1 MAEWTE
7 DGPVDETAAA
17 AARADVPQTRAPKYR
32 APGFMQAQ
40 IALWHRAR
48 SEGMALRRYGDNDGP
63 IPAVTPISAIRS
75 IRPVRELGNIS
86 RRPD

>member
-7 DGPVDETAAA
+7 DGPVDGAVDATPAAP
-17 AARADVPQTRAPKYR
+17 RVPKYR
-32 APGFMQAQ
+32 APDFMQKQ

-48 SEGMALRRYGDNDGP
+48 SESLALRRYGDNDGP
-63 IPAVTPISAIRS
+63 VPSVTPIGAIRA

>member
-7 DGPVDETAAA
+7 DGPFEDTPAAP
-17 AARADVPQTRAPKYR
+17 DAPAPRVSKYR
-32 APGFMQAQ
+32 APDFMQKQ

-48 SEGMALRRYGDNDGP
+48 AEGMALRRYGDNDGP
-63 IPAVTPISAIRS
+63 IPAVTPIGAIRS

>member
-7 DGPVDETAAA
+7 DGPVDELTEMPAET
-17 AARADVPQTRAPKYR
+17 PRAPKYR
-32 APGFMQAQ
+32 APDFMQKQ

-48 SEGMALRRYGDNDGP
+48 SESLALRRYGDNDGP
-63 IPAVTPISAIRS
+63 LPAITPIAAIRS

>member
-7 DGPVDETAAA
+7 DGPIDEPAAEPAAA
-17 AARADVPQTRAPKYR
+17 PRAPKYR
-32 APGFMQAQ
+32 APDFMQKQ

-48 SEGMALRRYGDNDGP
+48 SESLAVRRYGDNDGP
-63 IPAVTPISAIRS
+63 VPAITPIGAIRS

>member
-7 DGPVDETAAA
+7 DGPVDETTPAAPSEA
-17 AARADVPQTRAPKYR
+17 ASRVPKYR
-32 APGFMQAQ
+32 AAGFMQRE

-48 SEGMALRRYGDNDGP
+48 AEGMALRRYGDDDGP
-63 IPAVTPISAIRS
+63 IPAVTPIGAIRA

>member
-7 DGPVDETAAA
+7 DGPVDDTPAAPSA
-17 AARADVPQTRAPKYR
+17 PATRVPKYR
-32 APGFMQAQ
+32 AAGFMQRE

-48 SEGMALRRYGDNDGP
+48 AEGMALRRYGDDDRP
-63 IPAVTPISAIRS
+63 VPAVTPIGAIRS

>member
-7 DGPVDETAAA
+7 DGPIDELAAA
-17 AARADVPQTRAPKYR
+17 PAAAPRAPKYR
-32 APGFMQAQ
+32 APDFMQKQ

-48 SEGMALRRYGDNDGP
+48 SESLAVRRYGDNDGP
-63 IPAVTPISAIRS
+63 VPAITPIGAIRS

>member
-1 MAEWTE
+1 
-7 DGPVDETAAA
+7 
-17 AARADVPQTRAPKYR
+17 
-32 APGFMQAQ
+32 MQKQ

-48 SEGMALRRYGDNDGP
+48 SESLAVRRYGDNDGP
-63 IPAVTPISAIRS
+63 VPAVTPIGAIRS

>member
-1 MAEWTE
+1 MAEWTQ
-7 DGPVDETAAA
+7 DGPIDEMPATTPAVIAP
-17 AARADVPQTRAPKYR
+17 RVPKYR
-32 APGFMQAQ
+32 APGFMQRQ

-48 SEGMALRRYGDNDGP
+48 SEGMALRRYGDNDRP
-63 IPAVTPISAIRS
+63 VPAVTPIGAIRA

>member
-7 DGPVDETAAA
+7 DGPVDEMPAAPDTPK
-17 AARADVPQTRAPKYR
+17 ARVPKYR
-32 APGFMQAQ
+32 APGFMQQQ

-63 IPAVTPISAIRS
+63 IPAVTPIGAIRS